1 MGVRRLVVLAMVLGM
16 LVVVVGCRGRGAEQG
31 AEVVP
36 PPEEQPAGPTTQR
49 SVLVLC
55 YHAMSPGATST
66 YDVPS
71 EDFAAQLKLIADEG
85 YQSVTVDQIADYL
98 DGAADLPEKAV
109 CFTFDDG
116 AETNLTV
123 SKPMLDEHGFV
134 GNVFLIAD
142 SVGAE
147 GKLSWE
153 QVAELAAAGW
163 GVGSHTA
170 SHEYL
175 TRVDAET
182 VRAQLADSKAA
193 IDEHTD
199 GACTALAYPYG
210 LYDNTVMELAQE
222 TGYRI
227 AFSIDRGPADWTDDR
242 WRVPRQMVVNGNS
255 LKTFGNWLAQS
266 KLHLDNVSPAIGER
280 VGTTTPTITAVVADE
295 DVPLDGIEISRDGNP
310 VQYESDPDTR
320 TITLT
325 PELSAGANNL
335 RLIVYGSPRREV
347 SWVIVCDAG

>member
-1 MGVRRLVVLAMVLGM
+1 MRVPKLIALMMVVALPAAF
-16 LVVVVGCRGRGAEQG
+16 VGCRGRGDEQG

-55 YHAMSPGATST
+55 YHAMAPGATST

-71 EDFAAQLKLIADEG
+71 EDFAAQLKLIADQG
-85 YQSVTVDQIADYL
+85 YQSVTVDQIADYF
-98 DGAADLPEKAV
+98 DGKADLPEKAV

-116 AETNLTV
+116 AESNLTV
-123 SKPMLDEHGFV
+123 SKPLLDRHNFV
-134 GNVFLIAD
+134 GNVFLITDA
-142 SVGAE
+142 VGAE

-175 TRVDAET
+175 TRVDAEAA
-182 VRAQLADSKAA
+182 RAQLADSKAA
-193 IDEHTD
+193 IDEHLD
-199 GACTALAYPYG
+199 GACTAVAYPYG
-210 LYDNTVMELAQE
+210 LYDATVMNLAQE
-222 TGYRI
+222 IGYRI
-227 AFSIDRGPADWTDDR
+227 AFSIDRGPADWTDDPR
-242 WRVPRQMVVNGNS
+242 RVPRQMVVNGNS

-266 KLHLDNVSPAIGER
+266 KLHLDNVSPAIGAR
-280 VGTTTPTITAVVADE
+280 VATTAPTITAVVTDA
-295 DVPLDGIEISRDGNP
+295 DVPLDGIEITCDGKP
-310 VQYESDPDTR
+310 VKYQSDPDTR

-335 RLIVYGSPRREV
+335 RCTVYGSPRREV
-347 SWVIVCDAG
+347 SWVIVCDAS

>member
-1 MGVRRLVVLAMVLGM
+1 MRMRRLIALTMAIGLPAA
-16 LVVVVGCRGRGAEQG
+16 LVGCRGRGGEQT

-36 PPEEQPAGPTTQR
+36 PPAEQPAGPATQR

-71 EDFAAQLKLIADEG
+71 EDFAAQLKLIADQG

-98 DGAADLPEKAV
+98 DGGADLPEKAV

-116 AETNLTV
+116 AESNLTV

-134 GNVFLIAD
+134 GNVFLITD

-182 VRAQLADSKAA
+182 ARAQLVHSKAA
-193 IDEHTD
+193 IEEHTD
-199 GACTALAYPYG
+199 GACAAIAYPYG
-210 LYDNTVMELAQE
+210 LYDATVMELAQE
-222 TGYRI
+222 AGYRI

-255 LKTFGNWLAQS
+255 LKTFGTWLAQS
-266 KLHLDNVSPAIGER
+266 KLHLDDVSPAIGER
-280 VGTTTPTITAVVADE
+280 LDTTTPTITAVVADE
-295 DVPLDGIEISRDGNP
+295 DVPLEGIEVSCDGKP
-310 VQYESDPDTR
+310 IKYQSDPDTR

-335 RLIVYGSPRREV
+335 RLTVYGSPRREV
-347 SWVIVCDAG
+347 SWVILCDAG

>member
-1 MGVRRLVVLAMVLGM
+1 MAMRRLVVPMMVLG
-16 LVVVVGCRGRGAEQG
+16 LVAALAGCRGRGGEQ
-31 AEVVP
+31 AADTP
-36 PPEEQPAGPTTQR
+36 AAPEEPAGPASER

-55 YHAMSPGATST
+55 YHEMSPGATST

-71 EDFAAQLKLIADEG
+71 EDFAEQLQLIADEG
-85 YQSVTVDQIADYL
+85 YQSVTVDQIADYF
-98 DGAADLPEKAV
+98 DGKADLPERAV

-116 AETNLTV
+116 AESILTV
-123 SKPMLDEHGFV
+123 SKPMMDEHGFV
-134 GNVFLIAD
+134 GNIFLISD
-142 SVGAE
+142 SVG
-147 GKLSWE
+147 GQGLLSWE
-153 QVAELAAAGW
+153 QVGELAAAGW

-199 GACTALAYPYG
+199 GACSAIAYPYG
-210 LYDNTVMELAQE
+210 LYDTIVMGLTQE
-222 TGYRI
+222 TGYRL

-255 LKTFGNWLAQS
+255 LKTFRNWLAQS
-266 KLHLDNVSPAIGER
+266 KLHLDAVSPAIGER
-280 VGTTTPTITAVVADE
+280 VATATPTITAVVTDE

-310 VQYESDPDTR
+310 VDYRTDPDTR

-325 PELSAGANNL
+325 PELSEGANNL
-335 RLIVYGSPRREV
+335 RLNVYGSPRREV
-347 SWVIVCDAG
+347 SWVIVCDLG